1 MLVTK
6 RTTSLTIMLAAA
18 LVVPGCGKSKPET
31 PQSSA
36 AGTAA
41 TLLADSAGHSSA
53 GDSLIARADSA
64 RIEGSPTAPIWIIEV
79 SDFQCP
85 FCRSFHAE
93 TYPTIK
99 QDYVATGKARLAYLN
114 FPIESLHKN
123 AWPAALAA
131 MCAAA
136 QDKFWPMHDAL
147 FNAQDRWAS
156 QSDPTPVLDSL
167 ASSIGVDRRPFDACL
182 SSKAMLPLVQ
192 ADKERAEERG
202 ANSTPTFFIGSQKI
216 EGAESIDVFRRVIDA
231 ELAKA
236 AGGRGTSHG

>member
-6 RTTSLTIMLAAA
+6 LTTSLTVALAAA
-18 LVVPGCGKSKPET
+18 LVVTGCGKSRDANT
-31 PQSSA
+31 ASSA
-36 AGTAA
+36 SEASGA
-41 TLLADSAGHSSA
+41 LLTDSAAHSSA

-85 FCRSFHAE
+85 FCRGFHAE

-99 QDYVATGKARLAYLN
+99 QDYVATGKARLAYIN

-147 FNAQDRWAS
+147 FNAQDRWAPK
-156 QSDPTPVLDSL
+156 SDPTPVLDSL
-167 ASSIGVDRRPFDACL
+167 ASSVGVDRQAFDACL
-182 SSKAMLPLVQ
+182 SSKAMQPLVE

-216 EGAESIDVFRRVIDA
+216 EGAESIAVFRRVIDA

-236 AGGRGTSHG
+236 AGGRG